1 MRALIALPLALLC
14 LGAAEPTYHYHLD
27 PAHSD
32 VAAKVAFFGLASK
45 TAHFPKMTGAI
56 TLQPGRLDAID
67 LDVDLDARALTAGDS
82 VTLGRLRG
90 PKFFD
95 AERYPTVHFEG
106 RRMTMTGQVTAR
118 VDGSITARGV
128 TRPAVL
134 DVAFRQPPSRAT
146 GREAVQLSARTTIDR
161 RTFGMTAYSFI
172 VGRNVAITIDA
183 RMVPAPPGA
192 RD

>member
-1 MRALIALPLALLC
+1 MRVLFVLPLAALS
-14 LGAAEPTYHYHLD
+14 LGAAEPTFHYQLD
-27 PAHSD
+27 EARSA
-32 VAAKVAFFGLASK
+32 VGAKVAFLGLASK
-45 TAHFPKMTGAI
+45 TAHFPKMKGAI

-67 LDVDLDARALTAGDS
+67 LDVDLDARALTAGDA

-95 AERYPTVHFEG
+95 VERYPLVRFEG
-106 RRMTMTGQVTAR
+106 RRMTMTGPITAK
-118 VDGSITARGV
+118 VEGSITARGV

-146 GREAVQLSARTTIDR
+146 GREPIQLSARTTIDR
-161 RTFGMTAYSFI
+161 RQFGMTAYSVI

-183 RMVPAPPGA
+183 RMVPAPLGT
-192 RD
+192 RN